1 MEIAIHK
8 GKLDYID
15 DCEEALVK
23 SELGLRYFSKEGSV
37 RKALEEGFEKHQIY
51 IAVDCN
57 NNCLGFIWYILG
69 GMFHSFP
76 YLHIIA
82 VKEENRNLGVGKKLL
97 KFFEDTCFKE
107 YSKIFLVVADFNPDA
122 KRLYEKIGYIEVG
135 SIPSLYREG
144 ITEYIMMKLRDK
156 NN

>member
-1 MEIAIHK
+1 MEIAILK
-8 GKLDYID
+8 GKMDYID
-15 DCEEALVK
+15 DCEDALIK
-23 SELGLRYFSKEGSV
+23 SELGLRYFSKEGSA
-37 RKALEEGFEKHQIY
+37 RKALEEGFKKQQIY
-51 IAVDCN
+51 IAVDFN

-69 GMFHSFP
+69 GVFHSFP

-82 VKEENRNLGVGKKLL
+82 VKEESRCHGIGKKLL

-122 KRLYEKIGYIEVG
+122 KRMYEKIGYIEVG
-135 SIPSLYREG
+135 SIPNLYREG

-156 NN
+156 SN